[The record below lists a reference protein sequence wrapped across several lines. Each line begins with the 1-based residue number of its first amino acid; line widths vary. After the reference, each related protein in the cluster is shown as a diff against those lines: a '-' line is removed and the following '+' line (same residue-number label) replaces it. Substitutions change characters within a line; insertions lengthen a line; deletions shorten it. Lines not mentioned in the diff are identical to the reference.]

1 MLFYLQIERGDIYIM
16 STYTGDMIKKHRTE
30 QGLTQKKLGELCG
43 IADSNIRKYESGR
56 QNPKIETLQKIA
68 DALDIKISELISLN
82 DAIGSVLE
90 TTEENRIIHTYSAIE
105 VAIKDNL
112 NKMNNL
118 AKKKVYDY
126 TEDLIQNPQNWKNTK
141 E

>member
-1 MLFYLQIERGDIYIM
+1 MTIGEK
-16 STYTGDMIKKHRTE
+16 IKTLRQKKR
-30 QGLTQKKLGELCG
+30 LTQKQLGDLCG
-43 IADSNIRKYESGR
+43 MADSAIRRYENGR
-56 QNPKIETLQKIA
+56 AKPKIETLQKIA

>member
-1 MLFYLQIERGDIYIM
+1 M
-16 STYTGDMIKKHRTE
+16 TTGEKIKTLRQKK
-30 QGLTQKKLGELCG
+30 GLTQKQLGDLCG
-43 IADSNIRKYESGR
+43 MADSAIRRYENGR
-56 QNPKIETLQKIA
+56 AKPKIETLQKIA

>member
-1 MLFYLQIERGDIYIM
+1 M

>member
-1 MLFYLQIERGDIYIM
+1 MTIGEK
-16 STYTGDMIKKHRTE
+16 IKFLRQKK
-30 QGLTQKKLGELCG
+30 GLTQKQLGDLCG
-43 IADSNIRKYESGR
+43 MADSAIRRYESGR
-56 QNPKIETLQKIA
+56 ANPKIETLQKIA

>member
-1 MLFYLQIERGDIYIM
+1 MTIGEK
-16 STYTGDMIKKHRTE
+16 IKILRQKKR
-30 QGLTQKKLGELCG
+30 LTQKQLGDLCG
-43 IADSNIRKYESGR
+43 MADSAIRRYENGR
-56 QNPKIETLQKIA
+56 AKPKIETLQKIA

-90 TTEENRIIHTYSAIE
+90 TTEENRIIHTYNAIE

-126 TEDLIQNPQNWKNTK
+126 TEDLIQNPQNWKNT
-141 E
+141 EE

>member
-1 MLFYLQIERGDIYIM
+1 M
-16 STYTGDMIKKHRTE
+16 TTGEKIKTLRQKK
-30 QGLTQKKLGELCG
+30 GLTQKQLGDLCG
-43 IADSNIRKYESGR
+43 MADSAIRRYENGR
-56 QNPKIETLQKIA
+56 AKPKIETLQKIA

-90 TTEENRIIHTYSAIE
+90 TIEENRIIHTYSAVE

-112 NKMNNL
+112 DKMNNL